1 MITPPPSPEILTSA
15 NRKTAGHSTGL
26 LNVPMQG
33 KDRFAKEFFKVS
45 PDIVLV
51 LGDRG
56 ERLIDANSQLASRLG
71 YSKRELRSSSPWKI
85 FADRSEMKK
94 FLESVWETKRTAST
108 QTSCVH
114 KSGRLIPA
122 SVRAGTASRFGAPAA
137 LVTICVHCVSQP
149 KQNGTTEAQTFEKL
163 LRGVGRCSFS
173 APNLKREFD
182 AWLRRLSR
190 GAHLPVAHL
199 HVLSKELAGLA
210 GCTDIWHVDG
220 GKEYDPVRGRPDRLS
235 LPAEFF
241 SRIATERTPQV
252 FDDLESQPQF
262 QKSEL
267 RDLHLK
273 SAFAVPIMIGNEV
286 SAVSEFF
293 SNRPAKQDSLLVEV
307 IHILGRELGY
317 AIHHRSLS
325 LKLTKL
331 QDEERRRLARELH
344 DTVAQSLSVLLLDLE
359 AVQEE
364 AVALSERAR
373 GALARTMS
381 LARQS
386 LQEIRTF
393 SYLLH
398 PPVLDALGLLP
409 ALRVYIEGFSR
420 RSSIRIVSEM
430 PNSLPRMPD
439 DWEMA
444 LFRVVQEG
452 LTNVQRH
459 SRSSSAEV
467 RLSVASGVATLR
479 VINEGGSVPSF
490 ELGGLAPEQSGVG
503 IAGMRERVRAFG
515 GDVIL
520 YSHENKT
527 ILEATVPVPRS
538 SRSPQLP
545 LKF

>member
-1 MITPPPSPEILTSA
+1 VGDPADAVNLAML
-15 NRKTAGHSTGL
+15 
-26 LNVPMQG
+26 G
-33 KDRFAKEFFKVS
+33 KDRMVRELFKVS
-45 PDIVLV
+45 LDVVLV

-56 ERLIDANSQLASRLG
+56 ERVIDANAQMANRLG
-71 YSKRELRSSSPWKI
+71 YSKKELRSSSPRRI
-85 FADRSEMKK
+85 FADENDIMK
-94 FLESVWETKRTAST
+94 FFRSVWDSKRIASAHT
-108 QTSCVH
+108 ICVH

-122 SVRAGTASRFGAPAA
+122 TIRARMVSLFGSQAG
-137 LVTICVHCVSQP
+137 LVTICLHPANHQP
-149 KQNGTTEAQTFEKL
+149 QNGSTEPQNVEKL
-163 LRGVGRCSFS
+163 LRVVGRSTFS
-173 APNLKREFD
+173 EPSLKREFD
-182 AWLRRLSR
+182 GWLRRLSR
-190 GAHLPVAHL
+190 VAHLPVAHVR
-199 HVLSKELAGLA
+199 VLSKDLAGLA
-210 GCTDIWHVDG
+210 GCTDVWHVDAH
-220 GKEYDPVRGRPDRLS
+220 KEYDQVRSCPDRLS
-235 LPAEFF
+235 LPEEFF
-241 SRIATERTPQV
+241 SRIAAARSPQV
-252 FDDLESQPQF
+252 FDDLDSQPQF
-262 QKSEL
+262 QKPGI

-273 SAFAVPIMIGNEV
+273 SAFAVPIVIGNEV

-293 SNRPAKQDSLLVEV
+293 SNRPAHQDSLLVEV
-307 IHILGRELGY
+307 IHILSRELGY

-359 AVQEE
+359 SVQEE
-364 AVALSERAR
+364 AAALSERAC

-409 ALRVYIEGFSR
+409 ALRVFIEGFSR
-420 RSSIRIVSEM
+420 RSGIRIVSEM

-444 LFRVVQEG
+444 VFRVVQEG

-459 SRSSSAEV
+459 SRSQSAEV
-467 RLSVASGVATLR
+467 RMNVASGMATLR
-479 VINEGGSVPSF
+479 VINEGASLPSF
-490 ELGGLAPEQSGVG
+490 ESGGLAPELAGVG

-527 ILEATVPVPRS
+527 ILETTVPVPRF